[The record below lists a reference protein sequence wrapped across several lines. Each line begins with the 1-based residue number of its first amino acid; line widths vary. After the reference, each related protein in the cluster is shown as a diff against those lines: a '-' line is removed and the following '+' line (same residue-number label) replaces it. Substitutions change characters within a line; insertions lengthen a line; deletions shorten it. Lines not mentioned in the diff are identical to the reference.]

1 MRIVFVHFGKTLPKF
16 LFLNISRTLKQFPE
30 HEVVLIT
37 NPECRI
43 RNNLKVKLFLHEIN
57 DDTRELLEIMNH
69 PRSFRNNFW
78 FNTVLRFFAIEALQ
92 KFQEQETLHVESDV
106 ILSRDFPFKH
116 LVTLEKSMAFPL
128 VSRERGIASIVYFKD
143 LNVVSKFNKFISSL
157 INSDPSTTDM
167 IILRKFYE
175 VNPQYVQILPT
186 LPIAEID
193 SFSIIEPDIQ
203 ILLNNAYETFQ
214 GVFDGADLGI
224 YLAGIDP
231 RNNRGRRILRRK
243 IPNNYVQIENLNFVF
258 DQERQFINLLSQ
270 KDNFQN
276 PVYNLHIHS
285 KDVRFFNN
293 SCNKMLK
300 KRIKCSNLE
309 TGTEF
314 IFTVFIN
321 AALTSLI
328 RRFLRVFPRRV
339 SDHV

>member
-16 LFLNISRTLKQFPE
+16 LFLNISRTLKQFPQ

-43 RNNLKVKLFLHEIN
+43 RNNLKVKLFLYEIN
-57 DDTRELLEIMNH
+57 DDIRKLSEIMKH
-69 PRSFRNNFW
+69 PRNFRNNFW

-92 KFQEQETLHVESDV
+92 KYQELETIHVESDV
-106 ILSRDFPFKH
+106 ILSRDFPFNH
-116 LVTLEKSMAFPL
+116 FVNLEKSMAFPL

-143 LNVVSKFNKFISSL
+143 LNVVTRFNKFISSS
-157 INSDPSTTDM
+157 IHSDPSTTDM

-186 LPIAEID
+186 LPIAKID
-193 SFSIIEPDIQ
+193 SFSIVEPEIQ
-203 ILLNNAYETFQ
+203 ILFNNAYEIFQ

-231 RNNRGRRILRRK
+231 RNNRGRRLLRHK

-258 DQERQFINLLSQ
+258 DEQRQFISLLSQ
-270 KDNFQN
+270 KDDFQN
-276 PVYNLHIHS
+276 PIFNLHIHS
-285 KDVRFFNN
+285 KDIRYFNN
-293 SCNKMLK
+293 SCNKMIK
-300 KRIKCSNLE
+300 KRIKFSNLE
-309 TGTEF
+309 ADTEF

-321 AALTSLI
+321 AALKSLI
-328 RRFLRVFPRRV
+328 RRFLTVFPRRV
-339 SDHV
+339 SGYV